1 MHAYI
6 YTLAGESACEG
17 RELVHARDVEWSRIT
32 GELGDVV
39 AIDVVGQAAAQ
50 VAKGEVAGRPAP
62 VAEKWQKIPLHSHAR
77 KAGDV
82 KVTTEARGSSGDNM
96 QRGKKCRS
104 GQAQAGGETSEAL
117 LSCDDILARRGS
129 LVLV

>member
-82 KVTTEARGSSGDNM
+82 KVTTEARGSSGDTC
-96 QRGKKCRS
+96 REGRS